1 MTQLRGNTALIG
13 DDSLEGWALVGSGGF
28 GHVYRAKHK
37 DWGFHVAVKLLSD
50 GIGCLMKER
59 TLFEEAS
66 HMNQSSCE
74 FVLRLYGIY
83 EGCPPV
89 TGASVQQGI
98 VMEFMRRGSVQSLLK
113 DLSGPPP
120 WPLVFRLAHQ
130 VSLAMNFL
138 HVRNLVHHDLKPSN
152 VLLSDDLN
160 AKLSDFGLCRVSTSA
175 LSSTKHVTEDVG
187 GSYKYMPPEAFEAS
201 YEPVRA
207 FDRYSYGILLWALVT
222 GKEPYPVADFSLVA
236 LRIPLGD
243 RPPCEDVDQK
253 VEGLRELHDLMKAC
267 WHQRPSVRPSFKEC
281 TEVTER
287 VFSRHRTGI
296 HDAVHQVLTR
306 LKSEVRTELSEKNK
320 EWKHVSP
327 SFSPEQPEHV
337 TGTEQPSEQV
347 RLHDSLMT
355 SGAEII
361 QNISGVTALAE
372 RLGDMVPGETYSL
385 ILSKNTNQDKM
396 RVLYHTTFR
405 SGGVKVKA
413 AFYDILRMHQ
423 PRLLERLTESFYAS
437 P

>member
-50 GIGCLMKER
+50 GIG

-306 LKSEVRTELSEKNK
+306 L
-320 EWKHVSP
+320 
-327 SFSPEQPEHV
+327 
-337 TGTEQPSEQV
+337 
-347 RLHDSLMT
+347 HDSLMT